1 MSHSDGCCND
11 LLRPEVSPTMHLQS
25 LELLGFKSFAD
36 KTVLNFHEGVTAI
49 VGPNGCGKSNVLD
62 AVRWVL
68 GEQSAKSLR
77 GDEMADVIFNGSE
90 TRKPVGFAEV
100 SLTFTDCAEELGI
113 DWHEVRVTRRV
124 YRDGNSEYLLNKT
137 LCRLRDI
144 QSLFADTGIGR
155 AAYSMMEQGKIDML
169 LSSRPED
176 RRAVFEEAAGVTKY
190 KTQKREALRKLEAT
204 EANLLRIGDIIKE
217 VKRQIGSLQRQAGKA
232 RRYQAL
238 HDDLRVLDTHHSR
251 KQLELLESD
260 LAHCQAEIARL
271 GESEEATR
279 AKIDAG
285 ENDLAEQRR
294 ALEEIDAQIANSRSE
309 LQRLESEINAHR
321 NRIQFNQQR
330 AEELNELIERSRNNI
345 AAAETKRAQQGKEI
359 QEANALIEKTSEALR
374 TKETELNGLTGR
386 LSELRAQRS
395 EHESKLE
402 TLQNAASQ
410 IETRIAD
417 LEDEISGLK
426 IRRETTEESR
436 RGLNA
441 AISNIEA
448 ACARIQDEITAAR
461 ATAETFQNNLDRY
474 RAAVQTAND
483 KARQHQQV
491 VADTQ
496 KELATIER
504 GQAEKE
510 SRLEVLHQ
518 LNEEGEGLGQGSQA
532 VLKGLHDQARIKPA
546 LAGAL
551 VANLDVEKNFVPA
564 IEAALGRNLQAIV
577 LKDAQLAPEI
587 ISLLKEKKLGQ
598 AALVIPQLG
607 NGITKEHGRRAPEKS
622 IGWAV
627 EKVKA
632 PELLASLVAQ
642 LLHNVAIFE
651 QLDDALTAKKNYPEI
666 AAATLGGELISTEG
680 VVFGGSRETSADSLL
695 ERKARMSALDWECSE
710 IRKQRDVVL
719 RKCNHAR
726 MALEKASGE
735 LDDARRNY
743 ETAEHEKSDSD
754 NRILFLT
761 RELQEGEQKQT
772 QVRSEQ
778 TILARQIQAADE
790 RIAKLQDELAREQ
803 ATLEATRGEEAA
815 LQAAQD
821 DFARLENETSEQLT
835 ELRLSVATERQ
846 RYEHLIAQRQPMSDR
861 DAEFAE
867 AIATRQA
874 EIANFEN
881 RLAAQAEESRIAE
894 SAIEKQTQQRVDLER
909 ALSGLTKQRGERST
923 TLNEA
928 ESDLRTIRN
937 SLNDLRDSRS
947 KEQVR
952 QAELQFKVDNLIER
966 VSRRYQINLREFSP
980 DHFAFEKTLR
990 AQLKKRGGAED
1001 VGNARALRAAVGA
1014 VVDDH
1019 SPGAPTLTEKFGDG
1033 AETDTRGRVRSPEED
1048 VAHADVEKLIADLRS
1063 QLDNMGPV
1071 NLDAVHEYDELEER
1085 YKFLEAQNSDLTSSR
1100 RELLDV
1106 IAQINSTTRKLF
1118 SETFAQ
1124 IRTNFREMFAEL
1136 FGGGRAD
1143 LVLLDENDPL
1153 NCGIEISAKPPGK
1166 QLQSVSLL
1174 SGGERSM
1181 VAVAL
1186 LFAIYMVRPSPF
1198 CILDEVDAAMDEG
1211 NINRFIRVL
1220 DRFIEQSQFIIITHN
1235 KRTIAKADV
1244 LYGVTMEE
1252 RGVSKLVGMKLTAP
1266 HQVSTETFTTP
1277 EQRPRQQRLA
1287 LATR

>member
-1 MSHSDGCCND
+1 
-11 LLRPEVSPTMHLQS
+11 MHLQS

-77 GDEMADVIFNGSE
+77 GDEMADVIFDGSE
-90 TRKPVGFAEV
+90 VRKPVGFAEV
-100 SLTFTDCAEELGI
+100 SLTFTDCADELGI
-113 DWHEVRVTRRV
+113 DWHDVRVTRRV

-137 LCRLRDI
+137 SCRLRDI
-144 QSLFADTGIGR
+144 QSLFADTGIAR
-155 AAYSMMEQGKIDML
+155 CAYSMMEQGKIDMI

-238 HDDLRVLDTHHSR
+238 HEDLRVLDMHYSR
-251 KQLELLESD
+251 KQLQVLETD
-260 LAHCQAEIARL
+260 LAHCQTEIARV
-271 GESEEATR
+271 GESEDATR

-285 ENDLAEQRR
+285 ENDLTEQRR
-294 ALEEIDAQIANSRSE
+294 ALEEIDAQIAGSRSE
-309 LQRLESEINAHR
+309 LQRLESEINAHG
-321 NRIQFNQQR
+321 NRIQFNRQR
-330 AEELNELIERSRNNI
+330 ADELNELIERSRNDI
-345 AAAETKRAQQGKEI
+345 AAAETKRAQQSKEI
-359 QEANALIEKTSEALR
+359 QEANALIEKTSEALQ
-374 TKETELNGLTGR
+374 TKEAELNKLTGR
-386 LSELRAQRS
+386 LSNLRTERS

-402 TLQNAASQ
+402 TLQKAAAE
-410 IETRIAD
+410 IESRIAG
-417 LEDEISGLK
+417 LEEEISGLK
-426 IRRETTEESR
+426 IRREATEENR
-436 RGLNA
+436 RGLDT
-441 AISNIEA
+441 AISNIETA
-448 ACARIQDEITAAR
+448 RTRIQDEITAAR
-461 ATAETFQNNLDRY
+461 VTAENRQSKLDHC
-474 RAAVQTAND
+474 RAAVQTGD
-483 KARQHQQV
+483 EKMRQHKQV
-491 VADTQ
+491 VASME

-510 SRLEVLHQ
+510 SRLEILRQ

-532 VLKGLHDQARIKPA
+532 VLKGLHDQSRIKPA

-551 VANLDVEKNFVPA
+551 VANLDVEKNFIPA
-564 IEAALGRNLQAIV
+564 MEAALGRNLQAIV

-587 ISLLKEKKLGQ
+587 IAALKEKKLGQ

-607 NGITKEHGRRAPEKS
+607 NGTTKEREKRAPEKS
-622 IGWAV
+622 LGWAID
-627 EKVKA
+627 KVKA
-632 PELLASLVAQ
+632 PEPLASLIAQ

-651 QLDDALTAKKNYPEI
+651 NLDDALTAKKKHSEI

-695 ERKARMSALDWECSE
+695 ERKARMSALDSECSE
-710 IRKQRDVVL
+710 IRKQRDAL
-719 RKCNHAR
+719 HEKCNDAR
-726 MALEKASGE
+726 AALEKASSE
-735 LDDARRNY
+735 LEEARQDHA
-743 ETAEHEKSDSD
+743 TAEREKSDCD

-778 TILARQIQAADE
+778 TTLARQIQAADE
-790 RIAKLQDELAREQ
+790 RIAKLEDELAGEQ
-803 ATLEATRGEEAA
+803 ATLEANRGEQEA
-815 LQAAQD
+815 LQTAQD
-821 DFARLENETSEQLT
+821 DFAKRENEAMEQLT
-835 ELRLSVATERQ
+835 ELRLTVATERQ
-846 RYEHLIAQRQPMSDR
+846 RCEHLVAQRQPMSAR
-861 DAEFAE
+861 DAELAE
-867 AIATRQA
+867 AIAARQA
-874 EIANFEN
+874 EITNFEK
-881 RLAAQAEESRIAE
+881 RLTTQAEESRTAE
-894 SAIEKQTQQRVDLER
+894 SAIEKQTRQRADLEE
-909 ALSGLTKQRGERST
+909 ALAALTEQRGERST
-923 TLNEA
+923 TVNEA
-928 ESDLRTIRN
+928 ESNLRTIRN

-952 QAELQFKVDNLIER
+952 QAELQLRIDNLTER
-966 VSRRYQINLREFSP
+966 VSRRYQINLREFSS
-980 DHFAFEKTLR
+980 DQSAFEKTLR
-990 AQLKKRGGAED
+990 AQLKRIDQVEGGAP
-1001 VGNARALRAAVGA
+1001 AT
-1014 VVDDH
+1014 
-1019 SPGAPTLTEKFGDG
+1019 PGSLELAPPD
-1033 AETDTRGRVRSPEED
+1033 A
-1048 VAHADVEKLIADLRS
+1048 EKLIGDLRT

-1085 YKFLEAQNSDLTSSR
+1085 YKFLDAQNNDLTNSC

-1124 IRTNFREMFAEL
+1124 VRINFREMFEEL

-1143 LVLLDENDPL
+1143 LCLLDENDPL

-1211 NINRFIRVL
+1211 NINRFIRML

-1266 HQVSTETFTTP
+1266 HQVSTETFASA
-1277 EQRPRQQRLA
+1277 EQRPSQQRLA

>member
-1 MSHSDGCCND
+1 
-11 LLRPEVSPTMHLQS
+11 MHLQS

-36 KTVLNFHEGVTAI
+36 KTLLNFHEGVTAI
-49 VGPNGCGKSNVLD
+49 VGPNGCGKSNILD

-90 TRKPVGFAEV
+90 ARKPVGFAEI

-113 DWHEVRVTRRV
+113 DWHDVRVTRRV

-137 LCRLRDI
+137 LCRLRDL

-251 KQLELLESD
+251 NQLELIEAD
-260 LAHCQAEIARL
+260 LAHCKTEIARL
-271 GESEEATR
+271 GESEEGTR
-279 AKIDAG
+279 EKIDRG

-294 ALEEIDAQIANSRSE
+294 ALEEIDAQIASSRSE

-321 NRIQFNQQR
+321 NQIQFNRQR
-330 AEELNELIERSRNNI
+330 AEELNELIERSRNDI
-345 AAAETKRAQQGKEI
+345 VASETKRAQQSKEI
-359 QEANALIEKTSEALR
+359 QQANALIEKTSEALQ
-374 TKETELNGLTGR
+374 TKEAELGKLTSQ
-386 LSELRAQRS
+386 LSEIRTERTA
-395 EHESKLE
+395 HGSKLE
-402 TLQNAASQ
+402 ILQGAASE
-410 IETRIAD
+410 IESRIAD
-417 LEDEISGLK
+417 LEEEISGLK
-426 IRRETTEESR
+426 IRRETTEENR
-436 RGLNA
+436 RGLDT
-441 AISNIEA
+441 AISNIET
-448 ACARIQDEITAAR
+448 ARTQVQDQVAAAR
-461 ATAETFQNNLDRY
+461 ATAESLQTTLNRC
-474 RAAVQTAND
+474 RAAGQCSEETL
-483 KARQHQQV
+483 RRHQELV
-491 VADTQ
+491 TGME

-510 SRLEVLHQ
+510 SRLEILRQ

-532 VLKGLHDQARIKPA
+532 VLKGLHNQSRIKPA

-551 VANLDVEKNFVPA
+551 VANLDVEKNFIPA
-564 IEAALGRNLQAIV
+564 IEAALGRNLQAVV

-587 ISLLKEKKLGQ
+587 IAALKEKKLGQ
-598 AALVIPQLG
+598 AALVLPQLG
-607 NGITKEHGRRAPEKS
+607 NGTTKARVRRLPEKS
-622 IGWAV
+622 LGWAID
-627 EKVKA
+627 KVKA
-632 PELLASLVAQ
+632 PEPLASFVAQ

-651 QLDDALTAKKNYPEI
+651 HLGDALGAKKEHNEI

-695 ERKARMSALDWECSE
+695 ERRARMSALDRECLE
-710 IRKQRDVVL
+710 ILKQREALQKKYDG
-719 RKCNHAR
+719 AR
-726 MALEKASGE
+726 EALEKANNE
-735 LDDARRNY
+735 VEEARREY
-743 ETAEHEKSDSD
+743 EIAERDKSDCE

-778 TILARQIQAADE
+778 TTLARQIQAADE
-790 RIAKLQDELAREQ
+790 RIAKLEDELAGEQ
-803 ATLEATRGEEAA
+803 ASLQANQSEQEA
-815 LQAAQD
+815 LQIAQH
-821 DFARLENETSEQLT
+821 DFAKRENEAMEQLM
-835 ELRLSVATERQ
+835 ELRLTVATERQ
-846 RYEHLIAQRQPMSDR
+846 RHEHLIAQRQPMSTR
-861 DAEFAE
+861 DAELAE
-867 AIATRQA
+867 AIAARRA
-874 EIANFEN
+874 EITNFEK
-881 RLAAQAEESRIAE
+881 RLTGQAEESRAAE
-894 SAIEKQTQQRVDLER
+894 CAIEKQTGQHADHESVLATRIEQRREC
-909 ALSGLTKQRGERST
+909 ST
-923 TLNEA
+923 TMNDT
-928 ESDLRTIRN
+928 ESNLRTIRN
-937 SLNDLRDSRS
+937 SLNDLHDSRS

-952 QAELQFKVDNLIER
+952 QAELQLRIDNLTER

-980 DHFAFEKTLR
+980 DQVAFEKTLR
-990 AQLKKRGGAED
+990 VHVKRWIDRSTGDVTNGGEATPDSPPRAE
-1001 VGNARALRAAVGA
+1001 NAI
-1014 VVDDH
+1014 H
-1019 SPGAPTLTEKFGDG
+1019 LTDGDL
-1033 AETDTRGRVRSPEED
+1033 D
-1048 VAHADVEKLIADLRS
+1048 KLIGDLRT

-1085 YKFLEAQNSDLTSSR
+1085 YKFLEAQNNDLTNSR

-1124 IRTNFREMFAEL
+1124 VRINFREIFEEL

-1143 LVLLDENDPL
+1143 LSLLDENDPL

-1235 KRTIAKADV
+1235 KRTIAKADI

-1266 HQVSTETFTTP
+1266 HQVSTETFARAERGAT
-1277 EQRPRQQRLA
+1277 QQRLA

>member
-1 MSHSDGCCND
+1 
-11 LLRPEVSPTMHLQS
+11 MHLQS

-36 KTVLNFHEGVTAI
+36 KTLLNFHEGVTAI

-113 DWHEVRVTRRV
+113 DWHDVRVTRRV

-144 QSLFADTGIGR
+144 QSLFADTGIAR
-155 AAYSMMEQGKIDML
+155 AAYSMMEQGKIDMI

-238 HDDLRVLDTHHSR
+238 HDDLRVLDTHYSR
-251 KQLELLESD
+251 KQLEALEAD
-260 LAHCQAEIARL
+260 LADCRAEIARL
-271 GESEEATR
+271 GESEDLAR

-285 ENDLAEQRR
+285 ENDLAEHRR
-294 ALEEIDAQIANSRSE
+294 ALEEIDAQIASSRSE
-309 LQRLESEINAHR
+309 LQHLETEINAHR
-321 NRIQFNQQR
+321 NRIQFNRQR
-330 AEELNELIERSRNNI
+330 ADELNELIERSRNDI

-359 QEANALIEKTSEALR
+359 REANALIEKTNDALR
-374 TKETELNGLTGR
+374 TKEAELNKLTGR
-386 LSELRAQRS
+386 LSDLRTERS
-395 EHESKLE
+395 AHESKLD
-402 TLQNAASQ
+402 TLQKAASE
-410 IETRIAD
+410 IDSRIAD
-417 LEDEISGLK
+417 LEEEISGLK
-426 IRRETTEESR
+426 IRRETTEENR
-436 RGLNA
+436 RGLDT
-441 AISNIEA
+441 AISNIETTRT
-448 ACARIQDEITAAR
+448 RIQAETTAAR
-461 ATAETFQNNLDRY
+461 ATAENLQNKLDHR
-474 RAAVQTAND
+474 RGAVQSSEETL
-483 KARQHQQV
+483 RQHQQL
-491 VADTQ
+491 VASME
-496 KELATIER
+496 KELAAVER
-504 GQAEKE
+504 RQAEKE
-510 SRLEVLHQ
+510 SRLEILRQ

-532 VLKGLHDQARIKPA
+532 VLKGLHNHSRIKPA

-551 VANLDVEKNFVPA
+551 VANLDVEKNFIPA

-587 ISLLKEKKLGQ
+587 IAALKEKKLGQ

-607 NGITKEHGRRAPEKS
+607 NGTAKERVKRAPEKS
-622 IGWAV
+622 LGWAID
-627 EKVKA
+627 KVKA
-632 PELLASLVAQ
+632 PEPLAPLVAQ
-642 LLHNVAIFE
+642 LLHNVAIF
-651 QLDDALTAKKNYPEI
+651 QNLDDALTAKKEHSEV
-666 AAATLGGELISTEG
+666 AAATLDGELISTEG

-695 ERKARMSALDWECSE
+695 ERKARMSALDRECSE
-710 IRKQRDVVL
+710 VRKQRDAL
-719 RKCNHAR
+719 LKKCNDAR
-726 MALEKASGE
+726 AALEKAGSE
-735 LDDARRNY
+735 LEEVRRDY
-743 ETAEHEKSDSD
+743 KTAEREKSDCD

-778 TILARQIQAADE
+778 TTLARQIQAADE
-790 RIAKLQDELAREQ
+790 RIAKLEDELAGEQ
-803 ATLEATRGEEAA
+803 ATLAANQGEQEA

-821 DFARLENETSEQLT
+821 DVAKRENEAMEHLN
-835 ELRLSVATERQ
+835 ELRLTVATERQ
-846 RYEHLIAQRQPMSDR
+846 RYEHLIAQRQPMSAR
-861 DAEFAE
+861 DAELAE
-867 AIATRQA
+867 AIAARQA
-874 EIANFEN
+874 EITNFEK
-881 RLAAQAEESRIAE
+881 RLTTQAEESRTAE
-894 SAIEKQTQQRVDLER
+894 SALEKQTGQRADLEG
-909 ALSGLTKQRGERST
+909 ALATLTEQRRERLT
-923 TLNEA
+923 TMNEA
-928 ESDLRTIRN
+928 ESNLRTIRN

-952 QAELQFKVDNLIER
+952 QAELQLRIDNLTER
-966 VSRRYQINLREFSP
+966 VSRRYQINVREFSA
-980 DHFAFEKTLR
+980 DQATYEKTLR
-990 AQLKKRGGAED
+990 AQLKRNDKVEGGAP
-1001 VGNARALRAAVGA
+1001 AT
-1014 VVDDH
+1014 
-1019 SPGAPTLTEKFGDG
+1019 PGSLELAP
-1033 AETDTRGRVRSPEED
+1033 
-1048 VAHADVEKLIADLRS
+1048 ADVEQLIAGLRT

-1085 YKFLEAQNSDLTSSR
+1085 YRFLEAQNNDLTNSR

-1124 IRTNFREMFAEL
+1124 VRINFREMFEEL

-1143 LVLLDENDPL
+1143 LSLLDENDPL

-1166 QLQSVSLL
+1166 QLQGVSLL

-1211 NINRFIRVL
+1211 NINRFVRVL

-1252 RGVSKLVGMKLTAP
+1252 RGVSKLVGMKLTTP
-1266 HQVSTETFTTP
+1266 QQVSTETFANI
-1277 EQRPRQQRLA
+1277 EQKPRQQRLA

>member
-1 MSHSDGCCND
+1 
-11 LLRPEVSPTMHLQS
+11 MHLQS

-77 GDEMADVIFNGSE
+77 GDEMADVIFDGSE
-90 TRKPVGFAEV
+90 ARKPVGFAEV
-100 SLTFTDCAEELGI
+100 SLTFTDCADELGI
-113 DWHEVRVTRRV
+113 DWHDVRVTRRV
-124 YRDGNSEYLLNKT
+124 HRDGNSEYLLNKT
-137 LCRLRDI
+137 SCRLRDI
-144 QSLFADTGIGR
+144 QNLFADTGIGR
-155 AAYSMMEQGKIDML
+155 AAYSMMEQGKIDMI

-238 HDDLRVLDTHHSR
+238 HEDLRVLDTHYSR
-251 KQLELLESD
+251 KQLEVLEAD
-260 LAHCQAEIARL
+260 FAHCQAEIARL
-271 GESEEATR
+271 GESEDVTR

-294 ALEEIDAQIANSRSE
+294 ALEEIDAQIASGRIE
-309 LQRLESEINAHR
+309 LQSLESEINAHR
-321 NRIQFNQQR
+321 NRIQFNRQR
-330 AEELNELIERSRNNI
+330 AEELNELIERSRKDI
-345 AAAETKRAQQGKEI
+345 AAAETKRVQQGKEI
-359 QEANALIEKTSEALR
+359 QEANALIEKTRDALR
-374 TKETELNGLTGR
+374 TKEAELNRLTDR
-386 LSELRAQRS
+386 LSEVRTERS
-395 EHESKLE
+395 AHESKLE
-402 TLQNAASQ
+402 TLKKAESE
-410 IETRIAD
+410 IESRIAD
-417 LEDEISGLK
+417 LEEQISGLK
-426 IRRETTEESR
+426 IRRETTEENR
-436 RGLNA
+436 RGLDTA
-441 AISNIEA
+441 VSNIEA
-448 ACARIQDEITAAR
+448 ARTRIQGEIVAAR
-461 ATAETFQNNLDRY
+461 ATAENRQSKLDHC
-474 RAAVQTAND
+474 RAAVQTGD
-483 KARQHQQV
+483 EKRRHHQEL
-491 VADTQ
+491 VASME
-496 KELATIER
+496 KELTAIER
-504 GQAEKE
+504 AQAEKA
-510 SRLEVLHQ
+510 SRLEILRQ
-518 LNEEGEGLGQGSQA
+518 LNDEGEGLAQGSQA
-532 VLKGLHDQARIKPA
+532 VLKGLHDGSRIKPA

-551 VANLDVEKNFVPA
+551 VANLDVDQNFIPA

-587 ISLLKEKKLGQ
+587 IAALKEKKLGQ
-598 AALVIPQLG
+598 AALVVPQLG
-607 NGITKEHGRRAPEKS
+607 NGIPKGREKRPPEKS
-622 IGWAV
+622 LGWAID
-627 EKVKA
+627 KVKA
-632 PELLASLVAQ
+632 PDPLAPLVAQ

-651 QLDDALTAKKNYPEI
+651 HLDDALTAKRKHSEI
-666 AAATLGGELISTEG
+666 AAATLDGELISTEG
-680 VVFGGSRETSADSLL
+680 VVFGGSREASADSLL
-695 ERKARMSALDWECSE
+695 ERKARMAVLDRECSE
-710 IRKQRDVVL
+710 IGKRRDAL
-719 RKCNHAR
+719 LKKCNDAR
-726 MALEKASGE
+726 AALERTTSE
-735 LDDARRNY
+735 LEEARQQY
-743 ETAEHEKSDSD
+743 EAAEHEKSDCD

-761 RELQEGEQKQT
+761 RELQEGEQKQS

-778 TILARQIQAADE
+778 TTLARQIQAADE
-790 RIAKLQDELAREQ
+790 RIAKLEDELAGEQ
-803 ATLEATRGEEAA
+803 AALAANQGEQKAA
-815 LQAAQD
+815 QAAQD
-821 DFARLENETSEQLT
+821 DLAKRGNEAMEQLN
-835 ELRLSVATERQ
+835 ELRLTVATERQ
-846 RYEHLIAQRQPMSDR
+846 RYEHLISQRQPMSAR
-861 DAEFAE
+861 EAELAG
-867 AIATRQA
+867 AIAARRA
-874 EIANFEN
+874 EITNFEK
-881 RLAAQAEESRIAE
+881 RLTMQAEESRTAE
-894 SAIEKQTQQRVDLER
+894 SAIERQSKER
-909 ALSGLTKQRGERST
+909 ADLDVTLKTLTEQRRDRSAT
-923 TLNEA
+923 MNKA
-928 ESDLRTIRN
+928 ESNLRTIRN

-952 QAELQFKVDNLIER
+952 HAELHLKIDNLTER

-980 DHFAFEKTLR
+980 DQAAYEKTLR
-990 AQLKKRGGAED
+990 AQLKRRIDRSTGDVINGGEAADLPSRSE
-1001 VGNARALRAAVGA
+1001 NAIH
-1014 VVDDH
+1014 H
-1019 SPGAPTLTEKFGDG
+1019 SD
-1033 AETDTRGRVRSPEED
+1033 
-1048 VAHADVEKLIADLRS
+1048 ADLDKLIADLRT

-1085 YKFLEAQNSDLTSSR
+1085 YKFLEAQNNDLTNSR

-1124 IRTNFREMFAEL
+1124 VRINFREMFAEL

-1143 LVLLDENDPL
+1143 LSLLDENDPL

-1244 LYGVTMEE
+1244 LYGITMEE

-1266 HQVSTETFTTP
+1266 HQVSTETLGNA
-1277 EQRPRQQRLA
+1277 EQKPRQQRLA
-1287 LATR
+1287 LVTR